1 MLNISKPTAGISPV
15 GQEYTSAEQSL
26 QSLKTLISRH
36 FSLLV
41 SVVVVCVLLGI
52 VVMVTTPPRYTAT
65 GLLIIDTKK
74 SQTIQQQAPLGLETP
89 VDTGTVDSQ
98 VEILQSESIALTVI
112 KQLHLT
118 EEDEFVGPGG
128 GIPGAIIGSISK
140 LLSGGEK
147 SEFELTRKALE
158 KFQKRLSVKRLGLS
172 YVIQIDYQSIDPE
185 RAARIANAV
194 AEAYINDSLEAKYQS
209 SRRAAIWLQDRLKEL
224 RTQASNAERAV
235 VQYKAD
241 NNIVDTGG
249 RLLGE
254 QQLAEINSSLTIARA
269 QRAEAQARLDRIT
282 GILRKDNTGDGSL
295 VNDLGTVA
303 DTLHNDVIT
312 RLRQQ
317 YLDLANREA
326 DWSNRYGPTHLAV
339 KNLRDQMRE
348 IRRSIADELKRIAET
363 YKSDFEIATMKEEST
378 QKNLDETVRTSNDT
392 SQAQIALRELESNAQ
407 SYRALADNFLQL
419 YMVSVQQQSFPIT
432 ESRLITQA
440 TPPLKPTFPNVL
452 IVMPG
457 SLVGGIALAFGLALF
472 RDMSDRAFRTGAQVQ
487 RELGF
492 DCIAVLPKV
501 LAETSSRSGG
511 MRGMIKRMYEPRSGA
526 ETASF
531 AGGRTSIVPDASQ
544 ASKGGG
550 EPRQLAFQ
558 PSPMRYV
565 MEAPFSR
572 FAEGLRAVKLAADL
586 HGSNR
591 TNNVLGIT
599 SALPNEGK
607 SSIAGSLARVIA
619 HGGTRTLL
627 IDGDLRNPSLTKQ
640 LTPTAKL
647 GLVDVILGHATLAE
661 AIWTDPETGLEFLP
675 AVIDQRLPHSH
686 EILLWQSTEKL
697 FAGLRASY
705 DRVILDLS
713 PLAPIV
719 DVRATN
725 RLVDSYLLVIEW
737 GQTKIDVVQHALNDA
752 PNVNERTI
760 GCILNKANIRAISR
774 YDGRHS
780 EYYHNSSYSRYGYA
794 D

>member
-1 MLNISKPTAGISPV
+1 MLNISKPNAPVSPV

-26 QSLKTLISRH
+26 QSLKELISRH
-36 FSLLV
+36 LYLLI
-41 SVVVVCVLLGI
+41 SVVLVCLLLGVI
-52 VVMVTTPPRYTAT
+52 FLATTPPRYTAT

-98 VEILQSESIALTVI
+98 VEILKSESIALAVI

-128 GIPGAIIGSISK
+128 GVPGALIGFISR
-140 LLSGGEK
+140 LLSDGSK
-147 SEFELTRKALE
+147 SQFELTRKALE
-158 KFQKRLSVKRLGLS
+158 KFQRRLAVKRLGLS
-172 YVIQIDYQSIDPE
+172 YVIEIDYQSVNPD

-194 AEAYINDSLEAKYQS
+194 AEAYIDDSLEAKYQA
-209 SRRAAIWLQDRLKEL
+209 SRRAAVWLQDRLKDL
-224 RTQASNAERAV
+224 RVQASSAERAV

-254 QQLAEINSSLTIARA
+254 QQLAEINSALTIARA
-269 QRAEAQARLDRIT
+269 QKGEAQARLDRIT
-282 GILRKDNTGDGSL
+282 GILNKDNGSDGSL
-295 VNDLGTVA
+295 VSELGTVA
-303 DTLHNDVIT
+303 DTLRNDVIT

-348 IRRSIADELKRIAET
+348 IRRSIADELKRIAES
-363 YKSDFEIATMKEEST
+363 YKSDYEIAAMKEEST
-378 QKNLDETVRTSNDT
+378 QKNLDQTVRTSNDT
-392 SQAQIALRELESNAQ
+392 NQAQIALRELESNAQ

-432 ESRLITQA
+432 KSRLITQA
-440 TPPLKPTFPNVL
+440 TPPVKPTFPNILVVL
-452 IVMPG
+452 PG
-457 SLVGGIALAFGLALF
+457 ALVGGLALAFGLAVF
-472 RDMSDRAFRTGAQVQ
+472 RDMSDRAFRTGSQVQ
-487 RELGF
+487 RELGT
-492 DCIAVLPKV
+492 DCIAVLPK
-501 LAETSSRSGG
+501 LFAAGNNRSTGLLG
-511 MRGMIKRMYEPRSGA
+511 IVRRLYEPRS
-526 ETASF
+526 ASE
-531 AGGRTSIVPDASQ
+531 GDLP
-544 ASKGGG
+544 ASKPYMAPAMARAGSGGNSA
-550 EPRQLAFQ
+550 RQLIFR

-572 FAEGLRAVKLAADL
+572 FSEGLRAVKLAADL
-586 HGSNR
+586 HSSNR
-591 TNNVLGIT
+591 KNNVLGIT

-607 SSIAGSLARVIA
+607 SSVAASLARVIA

-627 IDGDLRNPSLTKQ
+627 VDGDLRNPSLTRQ
-640 LTPTAKL
+640 LAPSAQV
-647 GLVDVILGHATLAE
+647 GLVDVILGRAALAD

-697 FAGLRASY
+697 FAALRGSY
-705 DRVILDLS
+705 DRVILDLP

-725 RLVDSYLLVIEW
+725 RLVNSYLLVIEW
-737 GQTKIDVVQHALNDA
+737 GRTKIDVVKHALNDA
-752 PNVNERTI
+752 PNVNERNI
-760 GCILNKANIRAISR
+760 GCVLNKADIKAISR

-780 EYYHNSSYSRYGYA
+780 EYYYNSKYSRYGYV